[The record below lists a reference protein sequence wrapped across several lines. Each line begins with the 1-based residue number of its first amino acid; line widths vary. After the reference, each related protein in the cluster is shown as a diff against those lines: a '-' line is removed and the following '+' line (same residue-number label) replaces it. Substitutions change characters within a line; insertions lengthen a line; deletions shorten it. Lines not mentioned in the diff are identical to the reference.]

1 MPKWNAQNAQGTFTA
16 ADKKRGLRRRHLSHL
31 HVKWCEMMWTFGHAV
46 KFFAQVSQV
55 SQQMHEGS
63 SPRSAEA
70 RPGSVTSHREI
81 RTWKWNAGNEFTCR
95 TGRTGRDGR
104 TRDPGMS
111 HLPELPDSWAV
122 QIWSNLESWKVGEQP
137 KNWMPGC
144 IPEYSRL
151 ISLGTRLK
159 MLWLCCCFLVLRHP
173 WVKQWQ
179 FKNLRWHY
187 TKLKE
192 SSLMKS
198 GWDKKRCQTRPRSVM
213 LIKGK

>member
-16 ADKKRGLRRRHLSHL
+16 ADKKRGLRRRHL
-31 HVKWCEMMWTFGHAV
+31 HVKWCEQWERLATRWSFSPSRLRCRSKCTRGPVPGQQRQGLAV
-46 KFFAQVSQV
+46 SLPIERLE
-55 SQQMHEGS
+55 SES
-63 SPRSAEA
+63 DR
-70 RPGSVTSHREI
+70 
-81 RTWKWNAGNEFTCR
+81 NAGNAFSCR

-104 TRDPGMS
+104 TCRDPGMS
-111 HLPELPDSWAV
+111 HLPDLPDSWAV

-179 FKNLRWHY
+179 FKNSRWHY